1 MGALLSPAFHHLGWL
16 WATAIMGCM
25 FFFSSGRR
33 TAKRHLFALAQIL
46 ILLLCGCGGS
56 SGSQTNPNGTP
67 AGTYQLTVTAT
78 IGRTTQSTVL
88 NLTVQ

>member
-1 MGALLSPAFHHLGWL
+1 MGALLSPAFHRLGWL
-16 WATAIMGCM
+16 WATAIMGFM
-25 FFFSSGRR
+25 FFSSSGRQ
-33 TAKRHLFALAQIL
+33 TAKRYLFTLPLIL

-78 IGRTTQSTVL
+78 
-88 NLTVQ
+88 